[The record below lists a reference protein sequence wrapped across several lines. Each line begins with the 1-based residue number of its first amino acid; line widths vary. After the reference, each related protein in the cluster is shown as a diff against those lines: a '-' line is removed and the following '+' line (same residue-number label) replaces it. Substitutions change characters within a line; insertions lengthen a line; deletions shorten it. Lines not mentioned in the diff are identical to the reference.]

1 MVVYADLLFL
11 INWLINGLLLVITA
25 RICDYPAPRR
35 LCLLGGALGA
45 GYSVCVLYWPV
56 LTHPLIK
63 LSVGIA
69 MVLCV
74 FFRYGPFVR
83 ACLIF
88 FAVSAAFGG
97 AVYGA
102 GLLTGRSLYGLYTP
116 ISLRVLILSFAVSY
130 GLIRLVFARFGKHAG
145 ELAAVRIRLGD
156 RTVNLH
162 AIRDTGNSLKDPM
175 TGRPAV
181 VVSPDALAPL
191 LDSGTVAILR
201 QPGPAALSELAD
213 GPVPFRLI
221 PYHTV
226 SSGCELMAAFTPHGV
241 WVDGKPVKAVV
252 AVAPRSVSDGGAYS
266 ALLSV

>member
-1 MVVYADLLFL
+1 MFMLATEYYIMMCTTL
-11 INWLINGLLLVITA
+11 
-25 RICDYPAPRR
+25 
-35 LCLLGGALGA
+35 
-45 GYSVCVLYWPV
+45 YSFQ
-56 LTHPLIK
+56 I
-63 LSVGIA
+63 I
-69 MVLCV
+69 
-74 FFRYGPFVR
+74 
-83 ACLIF
+83 
-88 FAVSAAFGG
+88 SAF
-97 AVYGA
+97 Y
-102 GLLTGRSLYGLYTP
+102 
-116 ISLRVLILSFAVSY
+116 
-130 GLIRLVFARFGKHAG
+130 
-145 ELAAVRIRLGD
+145 D
-156 RTVNLH
+156 
-162 AIRDTGNSLKDPM
+162 SLKDPM

-201 QPGPAALSELAD
+201 QPGPAALSELAE